1 MKFKATLLISLGL
14 HLSLA
19 ALFIIQPAPKSA
31 GMTYYVDLINLGGG
45 GNGGG
50 NGGGGNGSGG
60 GDGRG
65 NGPGGSPLAPGPEAS
80 PEASLIE
87 AKSNSVKNLTVE
99 KSFQSSLR
107 YPDREGRN
115 KVESEKMISVI
126 RKDRPAIKSEVAVR
140 GTPVQNGL
148 KTGISSGGG
157 GGYGGSGGG
166 GGGGGGGYG
175 TGIGDGYFPYAYYV
189 DLLRSRISSSWYSSL
204 VAPGLKGKY
213 VAGVY
218 FIVRRDGEISDL
230 RLENA
235 SGIASLDMS
244 ARRAIENAAPFA
256 PLPPDFPS
264 QYLVV
269 HFEFEWEK

>member
-19 ALFIIQPAPKSA
+19 ALFIIQPAPKA
-31 GMTYYVDLINLGGG
+31 GGMTYYVDLIDLAGGNGNGGG
-45 GNGGG
+45 GSGGG
-50 NGGGGNGSGG
+50 NGGGGGAGGGNGDASLAAQQQGTSEAALIEEKSGG
-60 GDGRG
+60 
-65 NGPGGSPLAPGPEAS
+65 
-80 PEASLIE
+80 
-87 AKSNSVKNLTVE
+87 VKNLTVE
-99 KSFQSSLR
+99 KQFRSSLR
-107 YPDREGRN
+107 YPDRESRKN
-115 KVESEKMISVI
+115 DEPEKMISVI
-126 RKDRPAIKSEVAVR
+126 RKDRTAVKGIAPVR
-140 GTPVQNGL
+140 GGTTANGL

-157 GGYGGSGGG
+157 GGGGSGDGSGGG
-166 GGGGGGGYG
+166 GSGS
-175 TGIGDGYFPYAYYV
+175 GIGGYFPYAYYV
-189 DLLRSRISSSWYSSL
+189 DLLRGRISSSWYSSL

-230 RLENA
+230 RIENS
-235 SGIASLDMS
+235 SGIASLDLS

>member
-19 ALFIIQPAPKSA
+19 ALFVIQAPQKSSS
-31 GMTYYVDLINLGGG
+31 MTYYVDLINLGSGS
-45 GNGGG
+45 NG
-50 NGGGGNGSGG
+50 GSGG
-60 GDGRG
+60 GG
-65 NGPGGSPLAPGPEAS
+65 GGSAGGAGGGKGNSLLPAQQETAPQA
-80 PEASLIE
+80 ALIE
-87 AKSNSVKNLTVE
+87 EKGGSVKNLTVE
-99 KSFQSSLR
+99 KKYQSPLR
-107 YPDREGRN
+107 YPDSEGRKN
-115 KVESEKMISVI
+115 VEPEKMISVI
-126 RKDRPAIKSEVAVR
+126 RKDRPLIKGETLVK
-140 GTPVQNGL
+140 GTTIGDGL

-157 GGYGGSGGG
+157 GGGGGGSGDGDGSGGG
-166 GGGGGGGYG
+166 YGPGGGG
-175 TGIGDGYFPYAYYV
+175 IGGYFPYAYYV
-189 DLLRSRISSSWYSSL
+189 DLLRSRISSSWYNSL

-218 FIVRRDGEISDL
+218 FIVRRDGEVSDL
-230 RLENA
+230 RLENS
-235 SGIASLDMS
+235 SGIDSLDLS